1 MKISTVFILVGML
14 ILSLYVLIE
23 VNYYAAADT
32 IIKNQSDVPYLE
44 IPAIGV
50 NESINNKS
58 VSYGIYHE
66 PQSSKPGRGTVII
79 FGHRTL
85 YGSPFL
91 NLDKLKNGD
100 NITLIWPEI
109 GNAEYTVNDSFIVPA
124 SYQMSVE
131 QGNSLFLITCY
142 PLGSTKERYIV
153 QAKLDRITPITN
165 KTAHENPKA
174 YYAPLLIVAFFGG
187 GLVINY
193 IYPVE
198 EDKKIIFV
206 AVIALTLFLI
216 CGYLFPI
223 PADYISNRLADINSF
238 LGV

>member
-1 MKISTVFILVGML
+1 MKISTFFIVVGMV

-32 IIKNQSDVPYLE
+32 IIANQSDAPYLE
-44 IPAIGV
+44 IPGIGV

-66 PQSSKPGRGTVII
+66 PQSFKPGRGTVII

-91 NLDKLKNGD
+91 NLDKLKKGD
-100 NITLIWPEI
+100 QITLIWPEI
-109 GNAEYTVNDSFIVPA
+109 GNAEYTVNDSFIVLA
-124 SYQMSVE
+124 SYRMSVE

-142 PLGSTKERYIV
+142 PLGSTKERYVV
-153 QAKLDRITPITN
+153 QAKLDRISPITN
-165 KTAHENPKA
+165 KTTHENPKS
-174 YYAPLLIVAFFGG
+174 YYAPLLILGFFAG

-198 EDKKIIFV
+198 EDKKIIFIV
-206 AVIALTLFLI
+206 VLALTLFLI
-216 CGYLFPI
+216 FGYLFPI
-223 PADYISNRLADINSF
+223 PADYISSKLADINNF